1 MQGATAPFISAWPK
15 KLLMFGEDMQS
26 DQLHVPANYFI
37 SLGMAS
43 GKPRTTKSISNCF
56 SNQTRTFGLQFDV
69 TLNLYGFC
77 MFLQSVKLGAIWL
90 CWKGR
95 VSFHLAL
102 ICTGYGDGN
111 FHCFSGPISDL
122 FLSGFKGLF
131 LHVRCVPQHNSQW
144 QFWASVCV
152 CGYLRV
158 LDWWRWKGMWLS
170 TTTPWPR
177 SWTGQRPD
185 WQAER
190 RCEVESA
197 DRPVPWQILPGRL
210 RRSKFDEA
218 WNWISIKFTSLM
230 LD

>member
-1 MQGATAPFISAWPK
+1 MAKEATDVWRGYAIWSTARTCKPF
-15 KLLMFGEDMQS
+15 
-26 DQLHVPANYFI
+26 YFT
-37 SLGMAS
+37 GN
-43 GKPRTTKSISNCF
+43 GKRPSQEPPSRFSNCF

-69 TLNLYGFC
+69 TLNLYGFW

-144 QFWASVCV
+144 QFWASVCLV
-152 CGYLRV
+152 TCACWIDGGGRECDCLQPRRDHAPEQDSVLTDKQNADAKWKAQIALCHGRFCPGGCGGPNL
-158 LDWWRWKGMWLS
+158 M
-170 TTTPWPR
+170 
-177 SWTGQRPD
+177 
-185 WQAER
+185 
-190 RCEVESA
+190 
-197 DRPVPWQILPGRL
+197 RL
-210 RRSKFDEA
+210 EIGSPSSSLV
-218 WNWISIKFTSLM
+218 WCWIRIYYPLVN
-230 LD
+230 